1 MNHITKYIF
10 AILSLIM
17 LAGCSGSEQG
27 EERPKDTLVPISLT
41 LSVPNDKSNTRVG
54 DPGKY
59 THVGDPGE
67 DTHDEVDWDQL
78 TIIIAYTEKTTGKD
92 IYDGSANTMVYY
104 DTFSKDEFDR
114 KTPVSHST
122 STLSPA
128 DTNGYHDYTIYL
140 PPGTCCVYGVTY
152 SKDKGLNLEEE
163 LSKIP
168 KDGKKYHNT
177 DIYKLQISN
186 DYACDKIKN
195 TMDIAKFISVAT
207 GYATEVGVATNN
219 RLIPVEF
226 NSNTTSSTKRYWR
239 MVLGRLATK
248 LDIQWDAKGAYE
260 NDDKGIPKFKDVKVE
275 SFTYHGEA
283 EGTGTS
289 GAGTSGTGST
299 TSEAG
304 YGRLFPTLY
313 AASTITPKTSVGGQ
327 KTFINRTEISKRNG
341 RVYHY
346 TFPDGYTKPRITFDV
361 KTTKKDGEAETKTE
375 VTFDLKKKIESF
387 NPAQWYKINVTISGT
402 KIGSASNITIKEFK
416 E

>member
-41 LSVPNDKSNTRVG
+41 LSVPNDKSSTRVG
-54 DPGKY
+54 DPGA
-59 THVGDPGE
+59 
-67 DTHDEVDWDQL
+67 DTNDKVDWDRL
-78 TIIIAYTEKTTGKD
+78 TIIIAYTEKTKGKD
-92 IYDGSANTMVYY
+92 IYDGSASTMVYY
-104 DTFSKDEFDR
+104 DTFTKEDFDSI
-114 KTPVSHST
+114 TPVSHYT

-152 SKDKGLNLEEE
+152 SKGKGLNLEEE

-168 KDGKKYHNT
+168 KDGKKGHNA

-186 DYACDKIKN
+186 DYACDKTKN

-207 GYATEVGVATNN
+207 GYAREVNVADNTLTDT

-260 NDDKGIPKFKDVKVE
+260 NQKFTNVKVE
-275 SFTYHGEA
+275 GFTYHGEA
-283 EGTGTS
+283 EGTGTT
-289 GAGTSGTGST
+289 GT
-299 TSEAG
+299 G

-313 AASTITPKTSVGGQ
+313 ADYTKKEEIKGTSVGGQ
-327 KTFINRTEISKRNG
+327 KAFINTTEISKRNG

-346 TFPDGYTKPRITFDV
+346 TFPDGTNPPRLTFKLDTE
-361 KTTKKDGEAETKTE
+361 KEGTTGNKIYD
-375 VTFDLKKKIESF
+375 VTFDMSNLKDGF
-387 NPAQWYKINVTISGT
+387 VPARWYKINVRISGSRL
-402 KIGSASNITIKEFK
+402 GNESNITISKFDI
-416 E
+416 

>member
-17 LAGCSGSEQG
+17 LAGCSGSEQS

-41 LSVPNDKSNTRVG
+41 LSVPNDKSSTRVG
-54 DPGKY
+54 DPGA
-59 THVGDPGE
+59 
-67 DTHDEVDWDQL
+67 DTNDKVDWDRL

-92 IYDGSANTMVYY
+92 IYDGSASTMVYY

-152 SKDKGLNLEEE
+152 SNGEGLNLENA
-163 LSKIP
+163 LNNIA
-168 KDGKKYHNT
+168 KDKNDHNA
-177 DIYKLQISN
+177 DIYNLQISN
-186 DYACDKIKN
+186 DYACDKTSN

-207 GYATEVGVATNN
+207 GYATEVDVANNTLTDN

-226 NSNTTSSTKRYWR
+226 NSNTTSSPKRYWR
-239 MVLGRLATK
+239 MVLGRLASK

-260 NDDKGIPKFKDVKVE
+260 NQKFTDVKVE
-275 SFTYHGEA
+275 GFTYHGEA
-283 EGTGTS
+283 EGTGTT
-289 GAGTSGTGST
+289 GT
-299 TSEAG
+299 G

-313 AASTITPKTSVGGQ
+313 ADYTKKEEIKGTSVGGQ
-327 KTFINRTEISKRNG
+327 KAFINTTEISKRNG

-346 TFPDGYTKPRITFDV
+346 TFPDGTNPPRLTFELD
-361 KTTKKDGEAETKTE
+361 TKKEGTTGNKTYN
-375 VTFDLKKKIESF
+375 VTFNMSNLKDGFI
-387 NPAQWYKINVTISGT
+387 PARWYKINVKISGT
-402 KIGSASNITIKEFK
+402 QLGSNSDITFDKFDI
-416 E
+416 

>member
-17 LAGCSGSEQG
+17 LAGCSESEQG

-41 LSVPNDKSNTRVG
+41 LSVPNDKSSTRVG
-54 DPGKY
+54 DPGED

-104 DTFSKDEFDR
+104 DTFSKDDFDST
-114 KTPVSHST
+114 TPVSHST
-122 STLSPA
+122 STLSPGDA
-128 DTNGYHDYTIYL
+128 NGYHDYTIYL
-140 PPGTCCVYGVTY
+140 PPGKCCVYGVTY
-152 SKDKGLNLEEE
+152 SGGKGLDLIGE
-163 LSKIP
+163 LKKIP
-168 KDGKKYHNT
+168 KDKNDHNT
-177 DIYKLQISN
+177 DIYNLQISN
-186 DYACDKIKN
+186 DYACDKTKN

-207 GYATEVGVATNN
+207 GYAREVNVADNT

-226 NSNTTSSTKRYWR
+226 NSNTTGSTKRYWR

-260 NDDKGIPKFKDVKVE
+260 NQKFTDVKVE

-283 EGTGTS
+283 EGTGT
-289 GAGTSGTGST
+289 TS
-299 TSEAG
+299 AG

-313 AASTITPKTSVGGQ
+313 ADYTKPKEIEGTSVGGQ
-327 KTFINRTEISKRNG
+327 KTFINDTEISKRNG

-346 TFPDGYTKPRITFDV
+346 TFPDGYTTPRITFNV
-361 KTTKKDGEAETKTE
+361 KTKKDVEAETKTDK
-375 VTFDLKKKIESF
+375 VTFNLQNRL
-387 NPAQWYKINVTISGT
+387 NPAQWYKINVTIKG
-402 KIGSASNITIKEFK
+402 KQIGNASNITIDDF
-416 E
+416 

>member
-41 LSVPNDKSNTRVG
+41 LSVPNDKSSTR
-54 DPGKY
+54 
-59 THVGDPGE
+59 VGDPGE
-67 DTHDEVDWDQL
+67 DTHDKVDWDRL
-78 TIIIAYTEKTTGKD
+78 TIIVAYKEKTQGKD
-92 IYDGSANTMVYY
+92 IYDGSAKTMVYY
-104 DTFSKDEFDR
+104 DTFR
-114 KTPVSHST
+114 KKEDFESTEPVSHYT

-128 DTNGYHDYTIYL
+128 DANGYHDYTIYL
-140 PPGTCCVYGVTY
+140 PPGTCYVYGVTY
-152 SKDKGLNLEEE
+152 SDGEGLDLEKA
-163 LSKIP
+163 LSEIA
-168 KDGKKYHNT
+168 KDGNNHNE
-177 DIYKLQISN
+177 DIYNLQISN
-186 DYACDKIKN
+186 DYAWN
-195 TMDIAKFISVAT
+195 TNAMDVAKFISVAT
-207 GYATEVGVATNN
+207 GYATEVDVANNTLTNN

-260 NDDKGIPKFKDVKVE
+260 NQKFTNVKVE
-275 SFTYHGEA
+275 GFTYHGEA
-283 EGTGTS
+283 KDTGTS

-299 TSEAG
+299 TTGTG

-313 AASTITPKTSVGGQ
+313 ADSSITQKTSVGGQ
-327 KTFINRTEISKRNG
+327 KAFINTSEISKRNG

-346 TFPDGYTKPRITFDV
+346 TFPDGVTKPRITFDL

-375 VTFDLKKKIESF
+375 VTFDLKNKIKSF

-402 KIGSASNITIKEFK
+402 KIGSASNITINDFK
-416 E
+416 